1 MESEVL
7 RIAYC
12 VLREAASCAIRNT
25 QYVFLAGLIFLAA
38 CQSQNQPQQLKIAT
52 TTSTNDSGL
61 MDYLL
66 PDFEEKFNATVDVI
80 AVGTGQALA
89 LGESGDVD
97 AVLVHARPL
106 EDKFVAEG
114 YGINRKDVMHNDFV
128 ILGPPADPAGIAGM
142 TDAAEALAKIAAAQ
156 APFVSRGDN
165 SGTHVKEMALW
176 DLAGIEPAGDWY
188 LSVGQGMGA
197 TLTVADEQQ
206 AYTFSD
212 RGTYL
217 KRLAEGIDLQVMVEG
232 DPLLSNPYGVIM
244 VNPERFPDV
253 NADLAQKFE
262 DWLTSPETQEKIDA
276 YRVNG
281 HQLFF
286 SDAGGE

>member
-1 MESEVL
+1 MKRIIRQISVL
-7 RIAYC
+7 
-12 VLREAASCAIRNT
+12 LSLF
-25 QYVFLAGLIFLAA
+25 FLLAA
-38 CQSQNQPQQLKIAT
+38 CQSQNEPQQLKIAT

-66 PDFEEKFNATVDVI
+66 PDFEEKYNATVNVI

-106 EDKFVAEG
+106 EDKFVADG
-114 YGINRKDVMHNDFV
+114 YGINRKDVMHNDFI
-128 ILGPPADPAGIAGM
+128 ILGPADDPAGIAGM
-142 TDAAEALAKIAAAQ
+142 ESVAEALDQIAVTES
-156 APFVSRGDN
+156 PFISRGDN

-176 DLAGIEPAGDWY
+176 EMAGVEPAGDWY

-206 AYTFSD
+206 AYTLSD

-217 KRLAEGIDLQVMVEG
+217 KRLSEGIDLEIMVEG
-232 DPLLSNPYGVIM
+232 DPQLNNPYGVIM

-253 NADLAQKFE
+253 NADLARKFV
-262 DWLTSPETQEKIDA
+262 DWLTSPETQTAIDA

-286 SDAGGE
+286 ADAPGG